1 MHTAQSMLDDF
12 YSLCPELYGD
22 QMCVLNVHLF
32 SHMANFVQLW
42 GPLWTHSAFGFES
55 MNGHIK
61 NMIHSGYRI
70 ADQLVFSIGFH
81 NYWYTL
87 R

>member
-1 MHTAQSMLDDF
+1 
-12 YSLCPELYGD
+12 
-22 QMCVLNVHLF
+22 MCVLNVHLF

-42 GPLWTHSAFGFES
+42 GPSWTHSAFGFES

-70 ADQLVFSIGFH
+70 ADQLVFSIDVSTTIG
-81 NYWYTL
+81 TL
-87 R
+87 SDRLRDIEDERTLSLCLRILN